1 MIIHADLEQGSEAW
15 FQARRGVVTGSRFK
29 DARDKLK
36 SGAPSKAAMDYAKD
50 LARERLGGKA
60 PAKFQTAAMRQGSEE
75 EPKAC
80 AAYEAETGNMVTKV
94 GFVTTDDGLF
104 GVSPDGLVGGDG
116 AIEIKT
122 MVSSDTL
129 FAAFVA
135 GDHSEYADQCLGYLW
150 LLGIQWVDLVL
161 WCPDLE
167 AIKITRI
174 TRDEDAIERL
184 ENDLMAFAKMVNEH
198 EAALRKALWASKNSQ
213 CA

>member
-1 MIIHADLEQGSEAW
+1 MIIHTDLEQGSEAW
-15 FQARRGVVTGSRFK
+15 HQARRGVVTGSRFK

-50 LARERLGGKA
+50 LARERL
-60 PAKFQTAAMRQGSEE
+60 
-75 EPKAC
+75 
-80 AAYEAETGNMVTKV
+80 V

-116 AIEIKT
+116 AVEIKT

-167 AIKITRI
+167 AIKIIRI